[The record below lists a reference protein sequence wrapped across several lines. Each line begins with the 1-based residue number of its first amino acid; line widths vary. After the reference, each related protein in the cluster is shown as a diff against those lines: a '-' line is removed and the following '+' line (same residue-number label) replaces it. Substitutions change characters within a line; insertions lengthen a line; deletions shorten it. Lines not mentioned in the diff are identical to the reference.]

1 MCLQVFTLK
10 LIQQLAATGHRTL
23 VFAQSL
29 GMLDMLQRALRR
41 YASYLCIL
49 GEPSFCI

>member
-1 MCLQVFTLK
+1 MRVQVFTLK

-29 GMLDMLQRALRR
+29 GMLDMLQRALCRWACYR
-41 YASYLCIL
+41 
-49 GEPSFCI
+49 FCLNDE